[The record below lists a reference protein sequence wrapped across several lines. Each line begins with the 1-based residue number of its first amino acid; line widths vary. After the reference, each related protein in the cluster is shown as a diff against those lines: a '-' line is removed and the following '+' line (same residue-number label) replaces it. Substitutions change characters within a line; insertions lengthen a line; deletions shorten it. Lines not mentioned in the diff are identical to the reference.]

1 MLTFP
6 SHSIYLTFTSSITF
20 LLLLTTI
27 YTTYSVEYPTIS
39 TWSHNTLHTRNCMIM
54 CNMPSNI
61 TYMLMD
67 LQECILSLLL
77 NILLIIFSDIFC
89 TRVLHC
95 IILIMIVIIIIIIII
110 VKCHTSMFFSILAH
124 CFHGG
129 RKRVRT
135 DHICSS
141 YSVTLTILMETL
153 LPMPAIVSMMN
164 ELRPYSK
171 LVEEY
176 PIQHMFSSSSISQS
190 MPSIHPSLDSRVT
203 TGSLPTSM
211 S

>member
-1 MLTFP
+1 MVP
-6 SHSIYLTFTSSITF
+6 Q
-20 LLLLTTI
+20 
-27 YTTYSVEYPTIS
+27 YTTYTK
-39 TWSHNTLHTRNCMIM
+39 L

-67 LQECILSLLL
+67 LQECMLSILP

-89 TRVLHC
+89 TRVLLC
-95 IILIMIVIIIIIIII
+95 IININNDDNSNNNNNNSKMPYFNV
-110 VKCHTSMFFSILAH
+110 FSILAH

-141 YSVTLTILMETL
+141 YSVTLTMLMETL
-153 LPMPAIVSMMN
+153 LPMPATVSMMN